1 MWTRE
6 NWGDQ
11 SCFVCCHHLSSP
23 FTVKCHSGEN
33 CFWTNMH
40 KEDKNLSS
48 TNTHGTR
55 CKLGIFTCNICD
67 AIVER
72 EYCLQCT
79 VVPLQYLK
87 CYLNVIVKSKHH
99 MQSIVKPR
107 NVHSFTCH
115 RHFFK
120 RMITTRVIEILEK
133 MVLQNLQYIVYVHS
147 IWGLLFHSKY
157 FILN

>member
-1 MWTRE
+1 
-6 NWGDQ
+6 
-11 SCFVCCHHLSSP
+11 
-23 FTVKCHSGEN
+23 
-33 CFWTNMH
+33 
-40 KEDKNLSS
+40 
-48 TNTHGTR
+48 
-55 CKLGIFTCNICD
+55 
-67 AIVER
+67 
-72 EYCLQCT
+72 LQCT

-120 RMITTRVIEILEK
+120 RMIITRVIEILEK